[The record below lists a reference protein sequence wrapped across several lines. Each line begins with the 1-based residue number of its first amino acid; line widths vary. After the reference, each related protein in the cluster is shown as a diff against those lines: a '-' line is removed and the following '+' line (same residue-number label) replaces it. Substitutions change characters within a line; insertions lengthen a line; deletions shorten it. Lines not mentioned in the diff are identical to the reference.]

1 MVHKFLHATIDQKQ
15 SEKSNQNDSV
25 IVCSIKLSRL
35 DFGSMF
41 RQSDFDMLPV
51 ITVAARGGMRLAKS
65 NAEISSTRCAE

>member
-35 DFGSMF
+35 DFGMF
-41 RQSDFDMLPV
+41 RQSDFDMLSV
-51 ITVAARGGMRLAKS
+51 ITVAARGRMRLAKS
-65 NAEISSTRCAE
+65 NAEISSTRYAE

>member
-35 DFGSMF
+35 DFGMF
-41 RQSDFDMLPV
+41 RQSDFDKLSV
-51 ITVAARGGMRLAKS
+51 ITVAARGGMGLANS

>member
-1 MVHKFLHATIDQKQ
+1 MVHKFLHVTIDQKQ
-15 SEKSNQNDSV
+15 SEKSNQNDSL

-35 DFGSMF
+35 DFGMF
-41 RQSDFDMLPV
+41 RQSDFDMLSV